1 MRRVEVSGRC
11 MASAQNITPCG
22 WRGKLPGGEE
32 RSHMA
37 TGIRKRMNDGR
48 SNDPHYRLPRD
59 LLRFLAV

>member
-11 MASAQNITPCG
+11 MASAQNI
-22 WRGKLPGGEE
+22 KLPGGEE